1 MISSNE
7 AERMNRLDQVS
18 SLVWLFAGILVVL
31 GSLLSLRVGTANDPG
46 PGLFPFLAGILMA
59 AFSLTIFLKA
69 TFQKRSQEKNVRT
82 LWAIPHWKK
91 VVYTLAVLFV
101 YAILLE
107 KVGFLFMT
115 LSLFVFLFRK
125 IEPQK
130 WKLVIGL
137 SVLASAGAYLIFD
150 RILQVQLPRGLFGF

>member
-1 MISSNE
+1 
-7 AERMNRLDQVS
+7 MNRLDQVS
-18 SLVWLFAGILVVL
+18 SLVWLFVGILIIL
-31 GSLLSLRVGTANDPG
+31 GSHLSLKVGTVNDPG

-59 AFSLTIFLKA
+59 AFSLTIFLKT
-69 TFQKRSQEKNVRT
+69 TFQKRSEEKDVRI

-91 VVYTLAVLFV
+91 VLYTVAVLFV

-107 KVGFLFMT
+107 RVGFLFMT
-115 LSLFVFLFRK
+115 LLLLIFLLRK

-130 WKLVIGL
+130 WKLVMGL
-137 SVLASAGAYLIFD
+137 SVLASVGAYLIFD